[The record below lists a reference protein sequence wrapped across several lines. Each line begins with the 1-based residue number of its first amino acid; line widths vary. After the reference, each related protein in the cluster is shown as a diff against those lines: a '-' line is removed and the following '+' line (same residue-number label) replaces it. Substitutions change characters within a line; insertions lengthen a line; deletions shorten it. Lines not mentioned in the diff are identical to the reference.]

1 MTLHQLQMLLP
12 LHPFLPLSSGGKML
26 RACVKTCKAYFRRKH
41 DLQIF
46 TLVRTY
52 FNPSGWCSEACIVF
66 EMAFLPPQTQC
77 SVKNYCA
84 VVKLALQ
91 NASRLV
97 FRRACFTGSQRQKKA
112 YDANDAFAT
121 PALYV
126 FLPIRTPL
134 GIEERNSYLR
144 EWWACAHRCGVF
156 SACP

>member
-1 MTLHQLQMLLP
+1 MPLP

-26 RACVKTCKAYFRRKH
+26 RACVKTCMTYFRRKH
-41 DLQIF
+41 DFQNF

-66 EMAFLPPQTQC
+66 EIAYLPPQIRC
-77 SVKNYCA
+77 SVKNHCA
-84 VVKLALQ
+84 VMKLALQ

-112 YDANDAFAT
+112 YDANYAFAT

-126 FLPIRTPL
+126 FLPIRTPS
-134 GIEERNSYLR
+134 GIEERHSYLR
-144 EWWACAHRCGVF
+144 ECWASAHRWGVF